1 MAYRQLQLVIKLSRE
16 RRDTAAQVLANAQAN
31 LDSALGQLA
40 QLQQYQEDYERQAL
54 SAAGSGISAQ
64 KLLTARQFVGQLDS
78 VIATQRNTVGTR
90 EDDVER
96 CRRNWLEIT
105 RYTSA
110 VEKLLTLKLKEQQ
123 VSLNKR
129 EQQLIED
136 IYNQRHF

>member
-1 MAYRQLQLVIKLSRE
+1 MAFRQLQLVIKLSRE

-110 VEKLLTLKLKEQQ
+110 VEKLLALKLKEQQ